1 MLGSATGSIS
11 YLFYLNF
18 TLESQYTT
26 ISPTVGKGKSPMF
39 SEALQIV
46 TKYTLPVIFSRRFRR
61 GQISSSMGTFVVV
74 NPEGWILTADHIAA
88 EILKLASKPFRS
100 TSGRSEQSRKTP
112 RFEIRTKNA

>member
-1 MLGSATGSIS
+1 
-11 YLFYLNF
+11 
-18 TLESQYTT
+18 
-26 ISPTVGKGKSPMF
+26 
-39 SEALQIV
+39 
-46 TKYTLPVIFSRRFRR
+46 
-61 GQISSSMGTFVVV
+61 MGTFVVV